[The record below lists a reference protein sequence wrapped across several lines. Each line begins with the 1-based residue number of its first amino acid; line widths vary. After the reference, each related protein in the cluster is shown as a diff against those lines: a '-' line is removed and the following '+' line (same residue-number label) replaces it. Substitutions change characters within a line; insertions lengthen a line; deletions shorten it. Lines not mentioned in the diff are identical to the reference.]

1 MTAVY
6 LQHRYPHIKYVAV
19 VGTQSMAKEIEKTG
33 VKVLHIEHVDQSLGF
48 DQLVENHLDHD
59 IEALI
64 MAYDNN
70 FTYTK
75 LCLLSLYV
83 QKGVKFIGSNPDK
96 YTMRHGFRMPGC
108 GSMLACV

>member
-1 MTAVY
+1 
-6 LQHRYPHIKYVAV
+6 
-19 VGTQSMAKEIEKTG
+19 
-33 VKVLHIEHVDQSLGF
+33 
-48 DQLVENHLDHD
+48 
-59 IEALI
+59 

-96 YTMRHGFRMPGC
+96 YTMRHGHRMPGC
-108 GSMLACV
+108 GSMLACVEAASGKKPEVVGKPN